1 MKCTKRRVIGAVTGV
16 TTLFTLAPLPL
27 GVAQPAPPPPPPF
40 FPSPTLGGLPAVP
53 GSYSATYYV
62 ILPPSPATT
71 DSRGLN
77 VASNADPVSA
87 AYGLPG
93 SKLGNI
99 PHKANPLTSSNTR
112 YGLSALGAPPSTH
125 TPGVNA
131 TGVGHNAAL
140 EDPTGQPP
148 EAAPAAESEAPAEGS
163 TPAPV
168 LEDPS
173 GQPPEAT
180 ESGG

>member
-1 MKCTKRRVIGAVTGV
+1 MNHTMRRVFGAVTGV
-16 TTLFTLAPLPL
+16 TALVTLAPLPL
-27 GVAQPAPPPPPPF
+27 AAAQPAPPPPPPF
-40 FPSPTLGGLPAVP
+40 FPAPTLGGLPAVP

-77 VASNADPVSA
+77 VASNADPASA

-93 SKLGNI
+93 SKLGNL
-99 PHKANPLTSSNTR
+99 PHKANPLTSTNTR
-112 YGLSALGAPPSTH
+112 YGLSALGAPPIVH

-140 EDPTGQPP
+140 EDPSGQPP
-148 EAAPAAESEAPAEGS
+148 EGTPAAESEAAAEGS

-173 GQPPEAT
+173 GGLPEAS
-180 ESGG
+180 ESDG

>member
-1 MKCTKRRVIGAVTGV
+1 
-16 TTLFTLAPLPL
+16 
-27 GVAQPAPPPPPPF
+27 
-40 FPSPTLGGLPAVP
+40 
-53 GSYSATYYV
+53 
-62 ILPPSPATT
+62 
-71 DSRGLN
+71 
-77 VASNADPVSA
+77 
-87 AYGLPG
+87 
-93 SKLGNI
+93 
-99 PHKANPLTSSNTR
+99 
-112 YGLSALGAPPSTH
+112 
-125 TPGVNA
+125 VNA